1 MKMFAIFGMVTSVA
15 LFPLQPQPSDTSDT
29 KFDDILKDAAHG
41 VLEVLDT

>member
-1 MKMFAIFGMVTSVA
+1 MKIFAIFGMVTSVA
-15 LFPLQPQPSDTSDT
+15 LFPLPSDT